1 MTESFPP
8 RLLRTRLYEQVAG
21 QISSWISDNGLGAG
35 DRLPPERE
43 LAQRLG
49 VSRATLSQALV
60 ALEVI
65 GVVEVRHGDGT
76 VVTAGHRQSTR
87 IVEAIRSHADR
98 LPEIIETRDAL
109 ETKIAA
115 LAAARR
121 TDDDLA
127 RIDDALA
134 FMEADIEAGGRGVE
148 GDERF
153 HGAVTAASHS
163 LLLAR
168 LMDEIGDLIKETRLE
183 SLGQPG
189 RPQDSLAGH
198 RAIAEAIRA
207 GDPDGRGRRDA
218 RPRRDGQR
226 RRPPARAA
234 VTALE
239 ALLVLVTGLG
249 AGVLSSHRGRGLAAE
264 LPGARRARPAAGG
277 RQRLQHPRHDPRR
290 ARRRRRL
297 PRGGARGRADR
308 RA

>member
-1 MTESFPP
+1 MSDSFPP
-8 RLLRTRLYEQVAG
+8 RLMRTRLYEQVAG
-21 QISSWISDNGLGAG
+21 QISTWIADNGLQAG

-60 ALEVI
+60 ALEVV

-76 VVTAGHRQSTR
+76 VVTARQQQSTR

-98 LPEIIETRDAL
+98 LPEVIETRDAL

-115 LAAARR
+115 LAAVRR

-134 FMEADIEAGGRGVE
+134 AMEADIAAGGRGVE

-153 HGAVTAASHS
+153 HGAVTAAAHS

-168 LMDEIGDLIKETRLE
+168 LMGEIGDLVKETRIE

-207 GDPDGRGRRDA
+207 GDAEAASDA
-218 RPRRDGQR
+218 MHAHVAMVSD
-226 RRPPARAA
+226 
-234 VTALE
+234 V
-239 ALLVLVTGLG
+239 ALL
-249 AGVLSSHRGRGLAAE
+249 RE
-264 LPGARRARPAAGG
+264 QP
-277 RQRLQHPRHDPRR
+277 
-290 ARRRRRL
+290 
-297 PRGGARGRADR
+297 
-308 RA
+308 

>member
-1 MTESFPP
+1 MSDTPPGSPVFPQ
-8 RLLRTRLYEQVAG
+8 RLMRSRLYEQVAE
-21 QISSWISDNGLGAG
+21 QISAWIADNGLQAG

-65 GVVEVRHGDGT
+65 GVVAVRHGDGT
-76 VVTAGHRQSTR
+76 IVTGSPRASR
-87 IVEAIRSHADR
+87 IVEAIRAHADR

-115 LAAARR
+115 LAAVRR

-134 FMEADIEAGGRGVE
+134 AMAADIEAGGRGVE

-153 HGAVTAASHS
+153 HGAVTAAAHS

-168 LMDEIGDLIKETRLE
+168 LMDEIGDLIKETRIE
-183 SLGQPG
+183 SLSQPG
-189 RPQDSLAGH
+189 RPANSLAGH

-207 GDPDGRGRRDA
+207 QDSDA
-218 RPRRDGQR
+218 
-226 RRPPARAA
+226 AA
-234 VTALE
+234 TAMHAHVAMVSDV
-239 ALLVLVTGLG
+239 ALL
-249 AGVLSSHRGRGLAAE
+249 RE
-264 LPGARRARPAAGG
+264 QP
-277 RQRLQHPRHDPRR
+277 
-290 ARRRRRL
+290 
-297 PRGGARGRADR
+297 
-308 RA
+308 